1 MASSLFLR
9 RVLRIL
15 CTSRE
20 GTFCML
26 SESSPSWSFGRVVFS
41 FFESRMVP
49 LRQGS
54 CVTWGTMDIGS
65 ISLLKAAS
73 SHSFFLVLCSAAF
86 LTQTVQLDDSTVKFE
101 IWVGIPIPR
110 VIENEN

>member
-1 MASSLFLR
+1 
-9 RVLRIL
+9 
-15 CTSRE
+15 
-20 GTFCML
+20 ML